1 MITRRGML
9 LSSVGAAIAVGLNV
23 VPTLARAQNRAIAG
37 IVFQQDQY
45 MKTVLLGMAAAAKE
59 SGVELLEANSDNKL
73 EKETQLIDTYI
84 ARGVQ
89 AIALT
94 PLSAEGSIPAIK
106 KAVDAGITVIT
117 FGTTVNSDLP
127 KASVTSSNIDL
138 GNATGDA
145 ASAFL
150 KTHAAGRKVKI
161 ATVAFKSLLPEQSN
175 DRVSGFLDKVKDQ
188 VEVVA
193 AQDAWLAEKAVAVA
207 SDILTANPDIEMIY
221 AANEGG
227 TIGAVQA
234 VKKAGLEGKVFVF
247 GIDGTQQLA
256 NMLLDPDNVLQAVTA
271 QQPFEVGKLA
281 LKAANDVLDG
291 KTVEAKQSVPVLP
304 LTRGNPDGVKAF
316 LEQLKTLG

>member
-1 MITRRGML
+1 MITRRSIL
-9 LSSVGAAIAVGLNV
+9 LSSVGAAVFAGINL
-23 VPTLARAQNRAIAG
+23 PRAAFAKVRTVAG

-45 MKTVLLGMAAAAKE
+45 MKTVLLGMAAAAE
-59 SGVELLEANSDNKL
+59 NYGVELLEANSDNKL

-89 AIALT
+89 AICFT
-94 PLSAEGSIPAIK
+94 PLSADGSIPAVK

-150 KTHAAGRKVKI
+150 KTLAPSGKVKI
-161 ATVAFKSLLPEQSN
+161 ATVAFKSLLPEQSD
-175 DRVSGFLDKVKDQ
+175 DRVKGFLEKVKDQ

-193 AQDAWLAEKAVAVA
+193 QQDAWLAEKAVAVA
-207 SDILTANPDIEMIY
+207 SDILTANPDIQIIY

-227 TIGAVQA
+227 TVGAVQA

-247 GIDGTQQLA
+247 GIDGTEQLA

-271 QQPFEVGKLA
+271 QQPFEVGRLA

-291 KTVEAKQSVPVLP
+291 KAIVANQTVPVLP
-304 LTRGNPDGVKAF
+304 LTRNNSEGVKAF
-316 LEQLKTLG
+316 LEQLKSLG